1 MYVRERSIGVSPI
14 IATLLLVAITVAAGI
29 IVYVFVSGYTSTLT
43 QGGGQQTAQQVELT
57 AYNFVNITASAS
69 ETCDSNATMTVP
81 CLTIALKNTGG
92 TAVTIDSI
100 YFDGVA
106 LVPDGSLSS
115 TVHITIASQANASV
129 LLVKSGT
136 PTSSKGGFTGLAAVT
151 GGSTHTL
158 KIVTTTG
165 ALFSYTVTAG
175 SAQ

>member
-43 QGGGQQTAQQVELT
+43 QGGGQQTAQQIELT
-57 AYNFVNITASAS
+57 AYNFVNITAAS
-69 ETCDSNATMTVP
+69 TETCNSNTTMTVP
-81 CLTIALKNTGG
+81 CMTIALKNTGG
-92 TAVTIDSI
+92 AAVTIDSI
-100 YFDGVA
+100 YFDGLA
-106 LVPDGSLSS
+106 LTPAGTLSS
-115 TVHITIASQANASV
+115 TTHITIASQANAVV

-136 PTSSKGGFTGLAAVT
+136 FTTNKGGFTGLPVVT

-158 KIVTTTG
+158 KMVTTTG

-175 SAQ
+175 AAA